1 MKKQSQGNNQVVGN
15 VGLFFVCYHLS
26 RLGWNV
32 MPTARNARGIDI
44 LIYSQDAV
52 RKLTIQVKALSK
64 RNPVPLGAK
73 LDNLFGD
80 FFVVCNN
87 VASDTPACYVL
98 TPTEVAGL
106 AHKGEKEGKFS
117 YWLQPKDY
125 AVSEFHEKWLRIGKG
140 SNEALPPEGT

>member
-15 VGLFFVCYHLS
+15 VGLFFVCYQLS

-32 MPTARNARGIDI
+32 MPTARNAKGIDI
-44 LIYSQDAV
+44 LIYSQDAE

-64 RNPVPLGAK
+64 RNPVPLGTK

-87 VASDTPACYVL
+87 VASDTPECYVL
-98 TPTEVAGL
+98 TPDRKSV
-106 AHKGEKEGKFS
+106 
-117 YWLQPKDY
+117 
-125 AVSEFHEKWLRIGKG
+125 V
-140 SNEALPPEGT
+140 